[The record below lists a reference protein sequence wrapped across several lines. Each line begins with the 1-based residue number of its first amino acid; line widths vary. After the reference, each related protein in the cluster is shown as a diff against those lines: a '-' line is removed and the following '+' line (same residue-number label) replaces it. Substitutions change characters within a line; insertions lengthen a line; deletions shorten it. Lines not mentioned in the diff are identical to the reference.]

1 MSKIGWV
8 GIGVMGR
15 SMCGHLLAAGHE
27 VKVHTRT
34 KASAQSTIAAG
45 AQWCDTPGDVA
56 RESEFVF
63 TIVGYPADVRA
74 VYLGEGG
81 LVEQAAPGAVL
92 VDMTTSEPALATEIY
107 QAARAR
113 GVAALDAPVSGGDL
127 GARGASLAIMVG
139 GEQEPF
145 DRTLPLFEKMGK
157 NIRLMGAP
165 GAGQHTKMSNQILIA
180 GTMIGVVESLLY
192 AVKSG
197 LAVDDVIAQHQDSPG
212 PQEAAQERGAYSV
225 GYNTDMAAFAPK
237 SHLTAAIWNWGPFYT
252 EMVQQIK
259 DGTWKSDFYWYGLDK
274 GIVDIAP
281 FGEMVPA
288 DVQKTVLDKKAEIAA
303 GTYQVFTGPIKDQSG
318 AEKVAAGT
326 VMADTD
332 MLGFNWFVQGVV
344 GTLE

>member
-1 MSKIGWV
+1 MSKIGWI

-197 LAVDDVIAQHQDSPG
+197 LDVDDVI
-212 PQEAAQERGAYSV
+212 
-225 GYNTDMAAFAPK
+225 
-237 SHLTAAIWNWGPFYT
+237 
-252 EMVQQIK
+252 
-259 DGTWKSDFYWYGLDK
+259 
-274 GIVDIAP
+274 
-281 FGEMVPA
+281 
-288 DVQKTVLDKKAEIAA
+288 DVIGSGAA
-303 GTYQVFTGPIKDQSG
+303 GSWSINNLGRRIAKDDYDPGFFIKHFVKDMG
-318 AEKVAAGT
+318 IALAEARKLRIALPGLALVEQLYVAAMAQGLENMGT
-326 VMADTD
+326 QALYIALKNLNAVK
-332 MLGFNWFVQGVV
+332 
-344 GTLE
+344 

>member
-56 RESEFVF
+56 RGSEFVF

-81 LVEQAAPGAVL
+81 LVDQAAPGAVL
-92 VDMTTSEPALATEIY
+92 VDMTTSEPALAAEIY

-145 DRTLPLFEKMGK
+145 DRTLSLFEKMGK

-197 LAVDDVIAQHQDSPG
+197 LDVDDVIDVIGSGAAGSWSINNLGRRIAKDDYDPG
-212 PQEAAQERGAYSV
+212 FFIKHFVKDMGIALAEARRMGIAL
-225 GYNTDMAAFAPK
+225 P
-237 SHLTAAIWNWGPFYT
+237 
-252 EMVQQIK
+252 
-259 DGTWKSDFYWYGLDK
+259 GLAL
-274 GIVDIAP
+274 V
-281 FGEMVPA
+281 E
-288 DVQKTVLDKKAEIAA
+288 QLYIAA
-303 GTYQVFTGPIKDQSG
+303 MAQGLENMGTQALYIALKNLN
-318 AEKVAAGT
+318 T
-326 VMADTD
+326 VK
-332 MLGFNWFVQGVV
+332 
-344 GTLE
+344 

>member
-1 MSKIGWV
+1 
-8 GIGVMGR
+8 
-15 SMCGHLLAAGHE
+15 MCGHLLAAGHE

-56 RESEFVF
+56 RGSEFVF

-81 LVEQAAPGAVL
+81 LVDQAAPGSVL

-107 QAARAR
+107 QAARTH
-113 GVAALDAPVSGGDL
+113 GMAALDAPVSGGDL

-157 NIRLMGAP
+157 NIRLMGGP

-180 GTMIGVVESLLY
+180 GTMVGVVESLLY

-197 LAVDDVIAQHQDSPG
+197 LDVDGVIDVIGSGAAGSWSINNLGRKIAKDDYDPG
-212 PQEAAQERGAYSV
+212 FFIKHFVKDMGIALAEARRMGIAL
-225 GYNTDMAAFAPK
+225 P
-237 SHLTAAIWNWGPFYT
+237 
-252 EMVQQIK
+252 
-259 DGTWKSDFYWYGLDK
+259 GLAL
-274 GIVDIAP
+274 V
-281 FGEMVPA
+281 E
-288 DVQKTVLDKKAEIAA
+288 QLYIAA
-303 GTYQVFTGPIKDQSG
+303 MAQGLENMGTQALYIALKNLNAVK
-318 AEKVAAGT
+318 
-326 VMADTD
+326 
-332 MLGFNWFVQGVV
+332 
-344 GTLE
+344 